1 MEETTFLCK
10 KCGARVSVKDTF
22 LSALLLYVR
31 LCLYC
36 LVFGGE

>member
-1 MEETTFLCK
+1 MDEAFICK
-10 KCGARVSVKDTF
+10 KCGARVVVRDTF